1 MIIFIL
7 LIVHWYTSLFFQ
19 SVFHHRYSAHAM
31 FTMSKGWEKVFYIG
45 CFITQGSSYI
55 SAYAYGILHRLHHAH
70 TDTIEDPHSPQNTSN
85 VFAMMWETRNN
96 YINVYNGKTIVDDKY
111 KVGLPNW
118 PAFDR
123 LVHNW
128 IVRLAWV
135 MIYIFIYYLIATEW
149 WMYLFLPIHFAMG
162 SIQGA
167 VVNWW
172 AHVFGY
178 VNFKTNNT
186 SKNIIP
192 VDLVFW
198 GEAYH
203 NNHHKYPSRPN
214 NSVRW
219 FEFDPGYF
227 VMKVLDKLS
236 IIKIKN
242 EKVPSMA
249 N

>member
-1 MIIFIL
+1 
-7 LIVHWYTSLFFQ
+7 
-19 SVFHHRYSAHAM
+19 
-31 FTMSKGWEKVFYIG
+31 MSRFWERVFYIG

-70 TDTIEDPHSPQNTSN
+70 TDTILDPHSPQNTSN
-85 VFAMMWETRNN
+85 VFTMMWQTRNN
-96 YINVYNGKTIVDDKY
+96 YINVYNGKTKVDDKY

-118 PAFDR
+118 EAFDK

-128 IVRLAWV
+128 IMRVIWV
-135 MIYIFIYYLIATEW
+135 GIYIFVYYLLATEW

-192 VDLVFW
+192 IDLVFW

-214 NSVRW
+214 NSVKW

-227 VMKVLDKLS
+227 AMKVLDKLNV
-236 IIKIKN
+236 IKIKN
-242 EKVPSMA
+242 EKMA
-249 N
+249 SIAN